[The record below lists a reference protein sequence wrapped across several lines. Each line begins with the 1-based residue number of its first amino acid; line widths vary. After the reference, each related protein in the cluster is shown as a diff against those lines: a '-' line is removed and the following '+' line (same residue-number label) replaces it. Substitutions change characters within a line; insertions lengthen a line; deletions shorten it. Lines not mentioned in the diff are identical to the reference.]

1 MVFECTLEC
10 HFKIYFKAV
19 SIPLQICMNRIES
32 HQCPDSLHAS
42 SLRVISLCK
51 SFQPC
56 EFEGQDF
63 PDYYEPVAWFCFVV
77 LCCTVSFACIWSC
90 LERKQS
96 LNTKSRQ
103 PASDGKTLSKTMTM
117 VGQTKRQLTSP
128 SHRHSSCICATVKSW
143 MYHTVPILG
152 RRAVLDGRQ
161 SILLYII

>member
-1 MVFECTLEC
+1 MYLG
-10 HFKIYFKAV
+10 V
-19 SIPLQICMNRIES
+19 SFQSGFHSLPNINES

-56 EFEGQDF
+56 EFESQEF
-63 PDYYEPVAWFCFVV
+63 PDYYDSVAWSCFVV
-77 LCCTVSFACIWSC
+77 LCGTVSFACIWSC
-90 LERKQS
+90 HERNQS
-96 LNTKSRQ
+96 FQNAKSRQ
-103 PASDGKTLSKTMTM
+103 PASDAKTLSKTLTM
-117 VGQTKRQLTSP
+117 VGQTKRQLTRP
-128 SHRHSSCICATVKSW
+128 SHRQSSCITATVKSW